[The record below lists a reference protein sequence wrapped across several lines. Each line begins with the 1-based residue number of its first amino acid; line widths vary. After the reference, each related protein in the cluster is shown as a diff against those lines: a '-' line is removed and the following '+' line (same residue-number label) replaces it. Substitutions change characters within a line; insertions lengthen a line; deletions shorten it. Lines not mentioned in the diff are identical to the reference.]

1 MQRHVFYSLIRSG
14 ALLAL
19 FGFTTSS
26 ALGTGTSP
34 MEGTWGGADAQG
46 RTAQVTIVGNQVIG
60 VFWGEDYHDAKNV
73 RSSKNGARLDF
84 TLDGAKATLV
94 RDPRINLLYRA
105 HNVTHIVGLER
116 REMKAADNRMD
127 FRNA

>member
-1 MQRHVFYSLIRSG
+1 MQRHVFYSLSRRG

-19 FGFTTSS
+19 FGLVASS
-26 ALGTGTSP
+26 ALGTGASP

-73 RSSKNGARLDF
+73 RSSKMARGSILPL
-84 TLDGAKATLV
+84 TVRKHAAQKGLATAQL
-94 RDPRINLLYRA
+94 R
-105 HNVTHIVGLER
+105 
-116 REMKAADNRMD
+116 
-127 FRNA
+127 